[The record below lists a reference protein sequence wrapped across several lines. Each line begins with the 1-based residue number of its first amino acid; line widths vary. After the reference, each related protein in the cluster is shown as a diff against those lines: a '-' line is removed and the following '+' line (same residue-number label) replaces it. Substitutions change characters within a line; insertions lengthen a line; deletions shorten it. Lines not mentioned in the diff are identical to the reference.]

1 MWIQK
6 CLSSRLYSCLHA
18 GTGNSSEECGPRVEV
33 QIELLIWSCVWKMGI
48 GRSSTDGAA
57 LKGFNPEGFGVS
69 CDTYKYI

>member
-33 QIELLIWSCVWKMGI
+33 QIELFDVVACGKWESVEAVQTE
-48 GRSSTDGAA
+48 R
-57 LKGFNPEGFGVS
+57 P
-69 CDTYKYI
+69 